1 MEHRALSWLKREYRH
16 DVFRLITTSGVN
28 PRVFFFRKDAEL
40 KSEQES
46 ESEQDED
53 SVSSAN
59 LVSLVN
65 DLLKIDFESFF
76 LEVAKLN
83 RSFRDKYPV
92 PREPWLDLNQIVQPT
107 WPDGSSISSSFPS
120 SLEGQFRSAAKA
132 YCDGLHLPGQEEEG
146 RQRISD
152 YEAYAN
158 ELFSLLA
165 KNSDGEPSAEVKSQL
180 YALTEFSFID
190 DLWLSKKGNS
200 HDDGDLF
207 KLWAVECEHINRV
220 FCAAIEHR
228 SVFPDVANYALTF
241 DRMAG
246 IEGIPAGDFR
256 DIVREKE
263 KTELPV
269 DSCFLKRYENRLR
282 NVWDEPRTDLPFSGS
297 GIGIAISG
305 LIWLR
310 CSELCSITA
319 QLRAE
324 VDEMRRILQAIL
336 CTSSGKKMLDSF
348 RDMVTLGNKV
358 LTAAEAYES
367 RIGGVEDRPFSLPL
381 EHLLLLAEK
390 YLTICDCKP
399 GQCFPDSH
407 YLFRNGIA
415 FEKKVNDTEFR
426 FELLAVYGEWS
437 NYCRRVEID
446 TFPKY
451 YSLVLSAALHAGLT
465 PRKCKHCGGLF
476 FPEAPNQQ
484 YCKRVIRKSGVR
496 CSDMGQRV
504 AFGEKRSFNSKLQ
517 SVKAKARRSKGKSLT
532 AQRYYED
539 LADYIQNEAG
549 PLYQASELVDRVTY
563 DKWLNAAIG
572 PKSGSLSQLRVQEYP
587 YPLIWNGE
595 VEDGTSAVD
604 VSNALEKCPLFVDVL
619 NDPTWSSAPPCNLE
633 AFSGESVYQAAW
645 VLRSVIRFN
654 REHPDA
660 ALPIPGL
667 IGCDLFLLCS
677 GKRQEGLQSLVR
689 ELDSDDRGCSAQ
701 DEYGKTRKR
710 ELER

>member
-1 MEHRALSWLKREYRH
+1 
-16 DVFRLITTSGVN
+16 
-28 PRVFFFRKDAEL
+28 
-40 KSEQES
+40 
-46 ESEQDED
+46 
-53 SVSSAN
+53 
-59 LVSLVN
+59 
-65 DLLKIDFESFF
+65 
-76 LEVAKLN
+76 
-83 RSFRDKYPV
+83 
-92 PREPWLDLNQIVQPT
+92 
-107 WPDGSSISSSFPS
+107 
-120 SLEGQFRSAAKA
+120 
-132 YCDGLHLPGQEEEG
+132 
-146 RQRISD
+146 
-152 YEAYAN
+152 
-158 ELFSLLA
+158 
-165 KNSDGEPSAEVKSQL
+165 
-180 YALTEFSFID
+180 
-190 DLWLSKKGNS
+190 
-200 HDDGDLF
+200 
-207 KLWAVECEHINRV
+207 
-220 FCAAIEHR
+220 
-228 SVFPDVANYALTF
+228 
-241 DRMAG
+241 
-246 IEGIPAGDFR
+246 
-256 DIVREKE
+256 
-263 KTELPV
+263 
-269 DSCFLKRYENRLR
+269 
-282 NVWDEPRTDLPFSGS
+282 
-297 GIGIAISG
+297 
-305 LIWLR
+305 
-310 CSELCSITA
+310 
-319 QLRAE
+319 
-324 VDEMRRILQAIL
+324 
-336 CTSSGKKMLDSF
+336 MLDSF

-358 LTAAEAYES
+358 LTATEAYES

-399 GQCFPDSH
+399 GQCFPDSR
-407 YLFRNGIA
+407 YLFLNGIA

-484 YCKRVIRKSGVR
+484 YCKRVIRQSGVK

-701 DEYGKTRKR
+701 DEDGKTRKR